1 MSRFARAAIALIVF
15 GLAGREAGGQDPRL
29 VARLDKPTEV
39 AVAAIVDSARAAKLP
54 TAPLVD
60 KALEGAAA
68 GSDGPRIVGAVRNLA
83 VRMATAKHVLGSRAT
98 ADEIKA
104 AAGSMDFGVTARDLA
119 RLHTAAGKRSLTMP
133 LAVLT
138 DLLGRGVALATA
150 TNLVDQ
156 LTRAG
161 VKDAELSL
169 FQRDVRVDIEHGAD
183 PAVAATTR
191 GHGLLLKHSRP
202 PARPAE

>member
-1 MSRFARAAIALIVF
+1 MNGFARAVIGLIVGCF
-15 GLAGREAGGQDPRL
+15 VTHEAAAQDPRL
-29 VARLDKPTEV
+29 AARLDKPTQL
-39 AVAAIVDSARAAKLP
+39 AVTAIVDSARAAKLP

-68 GSDGPRIVGAVRNLA
+68 GSDGPRIVGAVRHLA
-83 VRMATAKHVLGSRAT
+83 ARMTTAQHVLGRRAT

-104 AAGSMDFGVTARDLA
+104 AAVSMDFGVTARDLA
-119 RLHTAAGKRSLTMP
+119 RLHTAAGTRSLTMP

-138 DLLGRGVALATA
+138 DLLGRGVGLATA
-150 TNLVDQ
+150 SNLVDQ

-161 VKDAELSL
+161 VRDGELTL
-169 FQRDVRVDIEHGAD
+169 FQRDVRVDIERGAD

-191 GHGLLLKHSRP
+191 GRGLLLKHSRP
-202 PARPAE
+202 TTRSPE